1 MRFPPLFL
9 HNMKKTLLFYKMRF
23 YKRVSARGSAPP
35 HKEINMEY
43 QVGQKVWVRNNW
55 QDADCWTSGVVTKIT
70 AKRIKVDSDIRGEGF
85 YSPQNVK
92 KAV

>member
-1 MRFPPLFL
+1 
-9 HNMKKTLLFYKMRF
+9 MKKTLFFIIYCNYRM
-23 YKRVSARGSAPP
+23 SINHRGFAPP
-35 HKEINMEY
+35 LRKTIMEY

-70 AKRIKVDSDIRGEGF
+70 AKRIKVDNDIRGKGF

-92 KAV
+92 KSS

>member
-1 MRFPPLFL
+1 
-9 HNMKKTLLFYKMRF
+9 MKKGVDRINLPLYKGT
-23 YKRVSARGSAPP
+23 STRGAAPP
-35 HKEINMEY
+35 NKETTMNY
-43 QVGQKVWVRNNW
+43 QIGQKVWVRNSW

-92 KAV
+92 KPS